1 MVSRICV
8 NKEEVFIEIRF
19 TMCGG
24 LHNVNIRKYF
34 EWEIIYDRINPFAV
48 PLRIF
53 TV

>member
-8 NKEEVFIEIRF
+8 NKEEIFIEIRL
-19 TMCGG
+19 CVGG
-24 LHNVNIRKYF
+24 LCNIRKYF